1 MSTSTQI
8 TLYDTTLRDG
18 AQGEGIHFSL
28 ADKLR
33 LAQRLDAFGMH
44 YIEGGWPGSNEKDIE
59 FFREAKKLKFR
70 HAKLAAF
77 GSTRRANT
85 AVEKDPQVALLL
97 EAGTPVVT
105 LVCKSSMLHVTEIL
119 RTTPSENLGMIVDT
133 IRYLVAHGREVIFDG
148 EHTFDGYKLAALESS
163 ENYTAQCYVAAAEAG
178 ASYLVMCDTN
188 GGSLPSEISQIT
200 NQLAHRLALAGFK
213 SAKLGIHTHD
223 DCGLGV
229 ANALAGIEAGALQIQ
244 GTVNGYGERTG
255 NCNLVTSIANLQL
268 KMGHRVLSDDKL
280 AELRDLSLFVDEVAN
295 QRPSGRAPFV
305 GSAAFA
311 HKGGIHVNAVNKF
324 AGSYEHIE
332 PGKVGNRQRVLVGEL
347 AGRANVMLKAKT
359 LGLKI
364 EEKSPQALAILEEIK
379 RLENQG
385 YEFEAADASFELLV
399 RKALGEYTP
408 YFELGDYHVSIRK
421 DNLLDRDTSEA
432 TIKITVKGE
441 TVHEVAEGDGP
452 VNALDA
458 ALRKALVRF
467 YPRLA
472 AMTLVDYKVR
482 IVDSAHG
489 TAAKTRVF
497 IESSDGDSNWATVGV
512 SKDIIEASWIALRD
526 SVEFALMQL
535 SQQSR
540 LLQSITTALLHSV
553 EKATSSSDE
562 LTRLLDEGQFRRP
575 DLGSLHKALLH
586 SLTREVSSN
595 DNLARLLRSP
605 QIQEPDAN
613 SLQQCLLKIVSGL
626 AFSTDDFNRWAKDL
640 EPQKFNLT
648 SLSDALSR
656 SITKAAFSSEDF
668 ERLLKKSEGE
678 QPA

>member
-1 MSTSTQI
+1 MSTHPKI

-33 LAQRLDAFGMH
+33 IAQRLDAFGMD

-59 FFREAKKLKFR
+59 FFREVKKLKFR

-85 AVEKDPQVALLL
+85 PVEKDAQVALLL

-105 LVCKSSMLHVTEIL
+105 LVCKASKLHVTEVL
-119 RTTPSENLGMIVDT
+119 RTTLEENLAMIRDT
-133 IRYLVAHGREVIFDG
+133 IRYLVENGREVIFDG
-148 EHTFDGYKLAALESS
+148 EHTFDGYKDDPAYTTACYQAAD
-163 ENYTAQCYVAAAEAG
+163 EAG
-178 ASYLVMCDTN
+178 AAYLVTCDTN
-188 GGSLPSEISQIT
+188 GGSLPSEIAAIT
-200 NQLAHRLALAGFK
+200 REIAGK
-213 SAKLGIHTHD
+213 VKKAKLGIHTHD

-229 ANALAGIEAGALQIQ
+229 ANALAGIEAGAAQIQ

-255 NCNLVTSIANLQL
+255 NCNLITSIANLQL
-268 KMGHRVLSDDKL
+268 KMNRRVVGDDKL

-324 AGSYEHIE
+324 ARSYEHIE
-332 PGKVGNRQRVLVGEL
+332 PEKVGNSQRVLVGEL
-347 AGRANVMLKAKT
+347 AGRANVMLKART

-364 EEKSPQALAILEEIK
+364 EEKSPQALAVLEEIK

-399 RKALGEYTP
+399 RKTLKDYTP
-408 YFELGDYHVSIRK
+408 FFELDDYHVSIRK
-421 DNLLDRDTSEA
+421 DNVHGKDTSEA
-432 TIKITVKGE
+432 TIRINVKGE
-441 TVHEVAEGDGP
+441 KVHEVAEGDGP

-472 AMTLVDYKVR
+472 GMTLVDYKVR
-482 IVDSAHG
+482 IIDSTHG

-497 IESSDGDSNWATVGV
+497 IETSDGDVATWGTVGV
-512 SKDIIEASWIALRD
+512 SFDIIEATWLALRD
-526 SVEFALMQL
+526 SIDYF
-535 SQQSR
+535 
-540 LLQSITTALLHSV
+540 
-553 EKATSSSDE
+553 
-562 LTRLLDEGQFRRP
+562 
-575 DLGSLHKALLH
+575 
-586 SLTREVSSN
+586 
-595 DNLARLLRSP
+595 LARG
-605 QIQEPDAN
+605 QKPD
-613 SLQQCLLKIVSGL
+613 CI
-626 AFSTDDFNRWAKDL
+626 
-640 EPQKFNLT
+640 
-648 SLSDALSR
+648 
-656 SITKAAFSSEDF
+656 
-668 ERLLKKSEGE
+668 
-678 QPA
+678 